1 MHCSLWTR
9 VSESFWEAL
18 QLVIVM
24 YETGPASAP
33 SVRTETLMLFFRRLS
48 KDGEDSNLDRPFLL
62 DKQAYLL
69 NLVWSC
75 LFHHTVCLLGWIP
88 QFKVL
93 PWTFTLLLILSNSQ
107 ARPAYPINPAQLRNQ
122 ANKAISMAGSKGRS
136 FLFQQTRWDH
146 QGAMA
151 IQNPNHTNT
160 PVLNAHISHL
170 PNCQGHTPWV
180 WSDSEKGVAATY
192 PAA

>member
-1 MHCSLWTR
+1 MNP
-9 VSESFWEAL
+9 SFWIFLRGLA
-18 QLVIVM
+18 
-24 YETGPASAP
+24 ASDRH
-33 SVRTETLMLFFRRLS
+33 VRDRPCICAVRKDGDAHAFFFRRLS

-146 QGAMA
+146 QGGYGYSEPKSHQYTRTKHAHFSPA
-151 IQNPNHTNT
+151 QLSGTHT
-160 PVLNAHISHL
+160 LSL
-170 PNCQGHTPWV
+170 V
-180 WSDSEKGVAATY
+180 WFREGG
-192 PAA
+192 